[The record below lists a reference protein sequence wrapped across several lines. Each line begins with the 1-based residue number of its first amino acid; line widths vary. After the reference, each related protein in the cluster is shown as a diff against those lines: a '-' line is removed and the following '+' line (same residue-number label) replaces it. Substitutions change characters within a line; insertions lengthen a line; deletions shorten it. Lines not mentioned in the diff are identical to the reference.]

1 MICSYE
7 VFDMMKHSKKALLS
21 LTALAASAVV
31 LFSGCADEAASSST
45 APAAGSETTA
55 ASSAAQASSQSTE
68 LLSSLT
74 TKELEELVSGD
85 VTLAQLEK
93 ERLGVTETPS
103 AASTTTSSAASSK
116 QTTSSAASSKKNSST
131 SSSKTTTTT
140 ASASYEDEI
149 QNLLNQ
155 LYAVKAKAESG
166 LNSAIQSAKN
176 EYYALPDEQKS
187 QAKKIS
193 IVMGKASELQNL
205 QSTCDSEVNRI
216 VEQMRKVL
224 RANGQSTALADQAL
238 ASYEAQKEST
248 YASLK
253 SKLLG

>member
-1 MICSYE
+1 
-7 VFDMMKHSKKALLS
+7 MMKHSKKALLS

-116 QTTSSAASSKKNSST
+116 QTSGST

-149 QNLLNQ
+149 QDLLNQ

-176 EYYALPDEQKS
+176 EYYALPDDQKS

-205 QSTCDSEVNRI
+205 QSTCDAEVNRI

>member
-1 MICSYE
+1 
-7 VFDMMKHSKKALLS
+7 MMKHSKKALLS

-45 APAAGSETTA
+45 APAASSETTA
-55 ASSAAQASSQSTE
+55 ASSAAQTSTQSTE

-85 VTLAQLEK
+85 VTLVQLEK

-103 AASTTTSSAASSK
+103 AASTTTSSSASSK
-116 QTTSSAASSKKNSST
+116 QTSGST

>member
-93 ERLGVTETPS
+93 ERLGITETPS

-116 QTTSSAASSKKNSST
+116 QTTPSTASSKKNSST

>member
-1 MICSYE
+1 
-7 VFDMMKHSKKALLS
+7 MMKHSKKALLS

-85 VTLAQLEK
+85 VTLVQLEK

-103 AASTTTSSAASSK
+103 AAASSPT
-116 QTTSSAASSKKNSST
+116 TTSSAASSKKNSST

-205 QSTCDSEVNRI
+205 QSTCDAEVNRI

>member
-103 AASTTTSSAASSK
+103 AAASSPT
-116 QTTSSAASSKKNSST
+116 TTSSAASSKKNSST

>member
-1 MICSYE
+1 
-7 VFDMMKHSKKALLS
+7 MMKHSKKALLS

-103 AASTTTSSAASSK
+103 AASITTSSAASSK
-116 QTTSSAASSKKNSST
+116 QTTPSTASSKKNSSM

-187 QAKKIS
+187 QSKKIS

-205 QSTCDSEVNRI
+205 QSTCDAEVNRI

>member
-1 MICSYE
+1 
-7 VFDMMKHSKKALLS
+7 MMKHSKKALLS

-85 VTLAQLEK
+85 VTLVQLEK

-116 QTTSSAASSKKNSST
+116 QTSGST

-149 QNLLNQ
+149 QDLLNQ

-205 QSTCDSEVNRI
+205 QSTCDAEVNRI

>member
-1 MICSYE
+1 
-7 VFDMMKHSKKALLS
+7 MMKHSKKALLS

-45 APAAGSETTA
+45 TPAAGSETTT

-116 QTTSSAASSKKNSST
+116 QTSGST

-193 IVMGKASELQNL
+193 IVMGKASELQSL
-205 QSTCDSEVNRI
+205 QSTCDAEVNRI

>member
-116 QTTSSAASSKKNSST
+116 QTSGST

-140 ASASYEDEI
+140 ASVSYEDEI
-149 QNLLNQ
+149 QDLLNQ

-205 QSTCDSEVNRI
+205 QSTCDAEVNRI

>member
-45 APAAGSETTA
+45 APASGSETTA

-85 VTLAQLEK
+85 LTLAQLEK

-103 AASTTTSSAASSK
+103 AAASSPT
-116 QTTSSAASSKKNSST
+116 TTSSAASSKKNSST

-205 QSTCDSEVNRI
+205 QSTCDAEVNRI

>member
-21 LTALAASAVV
+21 LTALATSAVV

-116 QTTSSAASSKKNSST
+116 RT

-176 EYYALPDEQKS
+176 EYYALPDDQKS

-205 QSTCDSEVNRI
+205 QSTCDAEVNRI

>member
-1 MICSYE
+1 
-7 VFDMMKHSKKALLS
+7 MMKHSKKALLS

-31 LFSGCADEAASSST
+31 LFSGCADETASSST

-103 AASTTTSSAASSK
+103 AAST
-116 QTTSSAASSKKNSST
+116 TTSSAASSKKNSST

-205 QSTCDSEVNRI
+205 QSTCDAEVNRI

>member
-7 VFDMMKHSKKALLS
+7 VFDMMKHSKKAFLS

-116 QTTSSAASSKKNSST
+116 KNSST

-205 QSTCDSEVNRI
+205 QSTCDAEVNRI

>member
-45 APAAGSETTA
+45 APAASSETTA
-55 ASSAAQASSQSTE
+55 ASSAAQTSPQSTE

-93 ERLGVTETPS
+93 ERLGVTETPF

-116 QTTSSAASSKKNSST
+116 QTSGST

-205 QSTCDSEVNRI
+205 QSTCDAEVNRI

>member
-116 QTTSSAASSKKNSST
+116 KNSST

-140 ASASYEDEI
+140 ASAAYEDEI

-205 QSTCDSEVNRI
+205 QSTCDAEVNRI

>member
-31 LFSGCADEAASSST
+31 IFSGCADEAASSST

-116 QTTSSAASSKKNSST
+116 KNSST

-149 QNLLNQ
+149 QDLLNQ

-205 QSTCDSEVNRI
+205 QSTCDAEVNRI

>member
-1 MICSYE
+1 
-7 VFDMMKHSKKALLS
+7 MMKHSKKALLS

-85 VTLAQLEK
+85 VTLVQLEK

-131 SSSKTTTTT
+131 SSSKTTT

-176 EYYALPDEQKS
+176 EYYALPDDQKS

-205 QSTCDSEVNRI
+205 QSTCDAEVNRI

>member
-116 QTTSSAASSKKNSST
+116 QTSGST

-205 QSTCDSEVNRI
+205 QSTCDAEVNRI

-224 RANGQSTALADQAL
+224 RASGQSTALADQAL

>member
-1 MICSYE
+1 
-7 VFDMMKHSKKALLS
+7 MMKHSKKALLS

-45 APAAGSETTA
+45 DPAAGSETTT

-85 VTLAQLEK
+85 VTLVQLEK

-103 AASTTTSSAASSK
+103 AAASSPTTTSSAASSK
-116 QTTSSAASSKKNSST
+116 RT

-149 QNLLNQ
+149 QDLLNQ

-205 QSTCDSEVNRI
+205 QSTCDAEVNRI

>member
-116 QTTSSAASSKKNSST
+116 KNSST

-176 EYYALPDEQKS
+176 EYYALPDDQKS
-187 QAKKIS
+187 QAKKVS

-205 QSTCDSEVNRI
+205 QSTCDAEVNRI

>member
-1 MICSYE
+1 
-7 VFDMMKHSKKALLS
+7 MMKHSKKALLS

-55 ASSAAQASSQSTE
+55 ASSAAQARSQSTE

-103 AASTTTSSAASSK
+103 TAST
-116 QTTSSAASSKKNSST
+116 TTSSAASSKKNSST

-205 QSTCDSEVNRI
+205 QSTCDAEVNRI

>member
-1 MICSYE
+1 
-7 VFDMMKHSKKALLS
+7 MMKHSKKALLS

-93 ERLGVTETPS
+93 ERLGVTEMPS
-103 AASTTTSSAASSK
+103 AAASSPTTTSSAASSK
-116 QTTSSAASSKKNSST
+116 QTSGST

-205 QSTCDSEVNRI
+205 QSTCDAEVNRI

>member
-1 MICSYE
+1 
-7 VFDMMKHSKKALLS
+7 MMKHSKKALLS

-93 ERLGVTETPS
+93 ERLGITETPS

-116 QTTSSAASSKKNSST
+116 QTSGST

-205 QSTCDSEVNRI
+205 QSTCDAEVNRI

>member
-1 MICSYE
+1 
-7 VFDMMKHSKKALLS
+7 MMKHSKKALLS

-103 AASTTTSSAASSK
+103 AAASSPT
-116 QTTSSAASSKKNSST
+116 TTSSAASSKKNSST

>member
-1 MICSYE
+1 
-7 VFDMMKHSKKALLS
+7 MMKHSKKAFLS

-45 APAAGSETTA
+45 APAADSETTA

-103 AASTTTSSAASSK
+103 VAASSPI
-116 QTTSSAASSKKNSST
+116 TTSSAASSKKNNST

-176 EYYALPDEQKS
+176 EYYALPDDQKS

-205 QSTCDSEVNRI
+205 QSTCDAEVNRI

>member
-1 MICSYE
+1 
-7 VFDMMKHSKKALLS
+7 MMKHSKKALLS

-55 ASSAAQASSQSTE
+55 ASSAAQARSQSTE

-116 QTTSSAASSKKNSST
+116 KNSST

-149 QNLLNQ
+149 QDLLNQ

-205 QSTCDSEVNRI
+205 QSTCDAEVNRI

>member
-103 AASTTTSSAASSK
+103 TASTTTSSAASSK
-116 QTTSSAASSKKNSST
+116 QTTPSTASSKKNSST

-205 QSTCDSEVNRI
+205 QSTCDAEVNRI

>member
-116 QTTSSAASSKKNSST
+116 KNSST

-205 QSTCDSEVNRI
+205 QSTCDAEVNRI

>member
-1 MICSYE
+1 
-7 VFDMMKHSKKALLS
+7 MMKNSKKALLS

-45 APAAGSETTA
+45 APAASSETTA
-55 ASSAAQASSQSTE
+55 ASSAAQTSPQSTE

-116 QTTSSAASSKKNSST
+116 KNSST

-149 QNLLNQ
+149 QDLLNQ

-205 QSTCDSEVNRI
+205 QSTCDAEVNRI

>member
-7 VFDMMKHSKKALLS
+7 VFDMMKNSKKALLS

-45 APAAGSETTA
+45 APAASSETTA
-55 ASSAAQASSQSTE
+55 ASSAAQTSPQSTE

-74 TKELEELVSGD
+74 TKELEQLVSGD

-116 QTTSSAASSKKNSST
+116 KNSST

-140 ASASYEDEI
+140 ASVSYEDEI
-149 QNLLNQ
+149 QDLLNQ

-205 QSTCDSEVNRI
+205 QSTCDAEVNRI

>member
-1 MICSYE
+1 
-7 VFDMMKHSKKALLS
+7 MMKHSKKALLS

-55 ASSAAQASSQSTE
+55 ASSAAQTNPQSTE

-116 QTTSSAASSKKNSST
+116 QTSGST

-205 QSTCDSEVNRI
+205 QSTCDAEVNRI

>member
-93 ERLGVTETPS
+93 ERLGITETPS

-116 QTTSSAASSKKNSST
+116 QTSGST

-205 QSTCDSEVNRI
+205 QSTCDAEVNRI

>member
-1 MICSYE
+1 
-7 VFDMMKHSKKALLS
+7 MMKNSQKALLS

-45 APAAGSETTA
+45 APAASSETTA
-55 ASSAAQASSQSTE
+55 ASSAAQTSPQSTE

-103 AASTTTSSAASSK
+103 AASTTTSS
-116 QTTSSAASSKKNSST
+116 TASSKKNSST

-140 ASASYEDEI
+140 ASVSYEDEI
-149 QNLLNQ
+149 QDLLNQ

-205 QSTCDSEVNRI
+205 QSTCDAEVNRI

>member
-103 AASTTTSSAASSK
+103 AAASSPT
-116 QTTSSAASSKKNSST
+116 TTSSAASSKKNSST

-205 QSTCDSEVNRI
+205 QSTCDAEVNRI

>member
-1 MICSYE
+1 
-7 VFDMMKHSKKALLS
+7 MMKHSKKALLS

-93 ERLGVTETPS
+93 ERLGVTETPF

-116 QTTSSAASSKKNSST
+116 QTSGST
-131 SSSKTTTTT
+131 SSSKTTATT

-149 QNLLNQ
+149 QDLLNQ

-176 EYYALPDEQKS
+176 EYYALPDDQKS

-205 QSTCDSEVNRI
+205 QSTCDAEVNRI

>member
-45 APAAGSETTA
+45 APAASSETTA
-55 ASSAAQASSQSTE
+55 ASSAAQTSPQSTE

-116 QTTSSAASSKKNSST
+116 KNSST
-131 SSSKTTTTT
+131 SSSKTMTTT
-140 ASASYEDEI
+140 ASVSYEDEI
-149 QNLLNQ
+149 QDLLNQ

-205 QSTCDSEVNRI
+205 QSTCDAEVNRI

>member
-116 QTTSSAASSKKNSST
+116 QTSGST
-131 SSSKTTTTT
+131 SSSKTTATT

-205 QSTCDSEVNRI
+205 QSTCDAEVNRI

>member
-1 MICSYE
+1 
-7 VFDMMKHSKKALLS
+7 MMKHSKKALLS

-85 VTLAQLEK
+85 VTLVQLEK

-103 AASTTTSSAASSK
+103 AAST
-116 QTTSSAASSKKNSST
+116 TTSSAASSKKNSST

-205 QSTCDSEVNRI
+205 QSTCDAEVNRI

>member
-116 QTTSSAASSKKNSST
+116 QTSGST

-140 ASASYEDEI
+140 ASASYKDEI
-149 QNLLNQ
+149 QDLLNQ

-205 QSTCDSEVNRI
+205 QSTCDAEVNRI

>member
-85 VTLAQLEK
+85 VTLVQLEK

-116 QTTSSAASSKKNSST
+116 KNSST

-140 ASASYEDEI
+140 ASASCEDEI

-205 QSTCDSEVNRI
+205 QSTCDAEVNRI